1 MQIVVYGR
9 DLHSGLRHGEPR
21 LRCVQIIQDHFS
33 RYDLPVVK
41 ALAINRVGLN
51 DNKFA
56 LQGCIGLGI
65 FHIGLAAV
73 HRDAQQLLILCD
85 GGHRRIR
92 HDKGG
97 LFRILVKHSNIAVVH
112 FPTVEH
118 IARAA
123 LGRDGDG
130 LALNGGFLVCSAELH
145 ADLVQ
150 SLEHSLQGHFPSGHR
165 KLEGLVLQLLLRQ
178 AVHTGHFPVAE
189 LLACG
194 GRVCRCNDGVA
205 LFGCRC
211 GAAIDGKGAAFNGD
225 AVEFLV
231 LCLYLHVFT
240 LHGKGRGRALGIGQL
255 HVFSL
260 VDHPAVKHVA
270 RAVVSS
276 NGDFS
281 TLFCLRQGC
290 SALEHCNCME
300 FCVVRGQSHI
310 VCRHFE
316 VRVVHAV
323 ASVQRNAVHFP
334 IFKDVAVFFIGQRH
348 NMLSFK
354 RLCRCRTSVIVHLD
368 CNIVGRGDGVV
379 LLVIWGQG
387 HVLVRHGKGDF
398 FCFQLVRLQ
407 HAVRVNPVGK
417 LCVFSVCCGHGDL
430 FARKGSLQF
439 CTLPLQLDGCIFCSI
454 DVVAHFRRNAHILCR
469 FYWDGHNIRV
479 NCSICCIIGVVTII
493 TSVGN
498 ALCNS
503 AVLVLFKKGRRA
515 GAFNFH
521 IATDRRIALAFD
533 LHTFR
538 AVYGKVSA
546 NSRPRIVIRY
556 NGQLPGAGNIYI
568 FLNRCKFL
576 TGNRHILRIFN
587 CQDTVLSA
595 ILQCKILAIQLYI
608 HVRCID
614 SQKSLDGSI

>member
-1 MQIVVYGR
+1 MQIVVFGR
-9 DLHSGLRHGEPR
+9 DFHSGLRHGELR
-21 LRCVQIIQDHFS
+21 LRCALIIQDHVS
-33 RYDLPVVK
+33 RHDLPLVK
-41 ALAINRVGLN
+41 ALAFDLVGLD
-51 DNKFA
+51 DNRFT
-56 LQGCIGLGI
+56 LQGCIGHGT
-65 FHIGLAAV
+65 FHISLAAV

-85 GGHRRIR
+85 GGHRLIR

-97 LFRILVKHSNIAVVH
+97 LFLILFSHSNIAVVH
-112 FPTVEH
+112 FPAVEH

-123 LGRDGDG
+123 LCRDLNG
-130 LALNGGFLVCSAELH
+130 LALNGGVLVCSAELH
-145 ADLVQ
+145 VDLVQ

-165 KLEGLVLQLLLRQ
+165 KLKGHVLQLLLRQ

-205 LFGCRC
+205 HFGCLC
-211 GAAIDGKGAAFNGD
+211 GVAIDGKGAAFNGD

-231 LCLYLHVFT
+231 NGLHLHVRV
-240 LHGKGRGRALGIGQL
+240 LHGNSRSLVLFVFQLRFALENHPAGKLIAWTMIRSNGNFRAL
-255 HVFSL
+255 FC
-260 VDHPAVKHVA
+260 
-270 RAVVSS
+270 R
-276 NGDFS
+276 GDICRTIYHF
-281 TLFCLRQGC
+281 
-290 SALEHCNCME
+290 NCME

-310 VCRHFE
+310 VCRHLE

-379 LLVIWGQG
+379 LLVIRGQS
-387 HVLVRHGKGDF
+387 HALVRHGKGDF
-398 FCFQLVRLQ
+398 FCFQLVRRQ
-407 HAVRVNPVGK
+407 HTVQVSPAGK
-417 LCVFSVCCGHGDL
+417 LCVFSACCGHGDL

-469 FYWDGHNIRV
+469 FCWDGRNIRV
-479 NCSICCIIGVVTII
+479 NCFSICCITGVVNII

-503 AVLVLFKKGRRA
+503 AVLVIFKGRRA

-521 IATDRRIALAFD
+521 ITANHCTGPTLDQYLQCIMHGQIALDRRPC
-533 LHTFR
+533 
-538 AVYGKVSA
+538 KV
-546 NSRPRIVIRY
+546 R
-556 NGQLPGAGNIYI
+556 
-568 FLNRCKFL
+568 
-576 TGNRHILRIFN
+576 
-587 CQDTVLSA
+587 VLDRQFA
-595 ILQCKILAIQLYI
+595 
-608 HVRCID
+608 
-614 SQKSLDGSI
+614 